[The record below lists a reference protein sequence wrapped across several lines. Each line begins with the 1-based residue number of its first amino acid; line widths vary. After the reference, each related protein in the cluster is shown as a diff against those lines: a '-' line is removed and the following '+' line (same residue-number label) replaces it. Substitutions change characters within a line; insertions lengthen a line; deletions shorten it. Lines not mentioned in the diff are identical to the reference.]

1 MVFWALAQVLLLV
14 AGRLYEGVTPHNVHT
29 ELERDNAA
37 VGLAFC
43 GVLIGFGNIISVAVA
58 GDFIGWKEGVQVF
71 LIEALFGLAVLL
83 LIKKITVLLLASGV
97 SLSGE
102 QTEEKPNLG
111 AGLVEAL
118 GYIGGSML
126 VIWVL

>member
-1 MVFWALAQVLLLV
+1 
-14 AGRLYEGVTPHNVHT
+14 
-29 ELERDNAA
+29 
-37 VGLAFC
+37 
-43 GVLIGFGNIISVAVA
+43 VAVA
-58 GDFIGWKEGVQVF
+58 GDFIGWQEG
-71 LIEALFGLAVLL
+71 IETFFIDALFGLAVLL

-97 SLSGE
+97 SLSDE
-102 QTEEKPNLG
+102 QTEETPNIG